1 MSRLRLV
8 ALLLLACAHEPPVE
22 SLRVR
27 LMSRC
32 LEACSPA
39 RVVRASMTVDWTD
52 ELWQMPLP
60 PRRNDGRAGDLT

>member
-39 RVVRASMTVDWTD
+39 RAVRASMTVDWTTISGSLCRPV
-52 ELWQMPLP
+52 EMMAEP
-60 PRRNDGRAGDLT
+60 GT

>member
-8 ALLLLACAHEPPVE
+8 ALLLLACAHEPSVE

-39 RVVRASMTVDWTD
+39 RAVRASMTDWTD
-52 ELWQMPLP
+52 DLWMPLHAFAAP
-60 PRRNDGRAGDLT
+60 SK